1 MPKLTKLTIFLLQEK
16 EIIVKCNRKRKLIIW
31 LRTLTNGKQYRTSFR
46 SSRLKNTINIKDR
59 VKCLMKDSFK
69 DRV

>member
-1 MPKLTKLTIFLLQEK
+1 MPKLTRLTIFLLQEK
-16 EIIVKCNRKRKLIIW
+16 EIIVKCNRKRKIIIW
-31 LRTLTNGKQYRTSFR
+31 LRTLTNGKQYRISFR